1 MHGVNRTHQQL
12 RVLFRKGSVEREM
25 DKEFRLHLAME
36 EEANVRNGMSPE
48 EARRAALVS
57 FGGVERF
64 KEQARDERGGRLLD
78 DVVLDFRYAV
88 RRLRRRPLFATV
100 AALTLGLGMGA
111 ATAMFSV
118 VDGVLLKDL
127 PFKESG
133 RLVALWQ
140 TMPRLQGIPGDDSR
154 RDIWFPIGAPG
165 WSAFARGYS
174 RETIG
179 RLLPRVTVGQARAET
194 QVLMSEHPDT
204 SGEARVIPRM
214 AEERRGLAP
223 PLALLFG
230 ATAFLLLIACGNVAT
245 LSTAEALS
253 PPARDRDAFGAG
265 SRRRENPAFAPCRK
279 PRPRG
284 SWEHGRHGVGFRRHQ
299 SPRRPGAADST
310 PPPGCGQERHNDR
323 GARRTVIQPRAL
335 PHSPD
340 DLLWYP
346 GHSCL
351 RQPGSSASQ
360 LVAWSCGGG
369 RWASGWLWVRGRTG

>member
-204 SGEARVIPRM
+204 SGEARVIPRI

-253 PPARDRDAFGAG
+253 RRHEIATRSALGAGAARILRLLLAESLVLAVLGSTVGTVLAFGGTRALV
-265 SRRRENPAFAPCRK
+265 ALAPPI
-279 PRPRG
+279 PRLHQVAVKNATTIEALVAQSSNHERYRTLLTTFFG
-284 SWEHGRHGVGFRRHQ
+284 ILATLACDSQDLRRH
-299 SPRRPGAADST
+299 
-310 PPPGCGQERHNDR
+310 
-323 GARRTVIQPRAL
+323 
-335 PHSPD
+335 
-340 DLLWYP
+340 
-346 GHSCL
+346 
-351 RQPGSSASQ
+351 SS
-360 LVAWSCGGG
+360 
-369 RWASGWLWVRGRTG
+369 